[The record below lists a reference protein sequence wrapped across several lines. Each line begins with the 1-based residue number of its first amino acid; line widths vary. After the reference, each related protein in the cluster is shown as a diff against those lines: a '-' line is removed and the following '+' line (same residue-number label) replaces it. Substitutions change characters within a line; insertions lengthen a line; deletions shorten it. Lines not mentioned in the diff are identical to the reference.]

1 MTSHDD
7 IITRQSLVGQTWAD
21 LGGSAAKPREVQ
33 KGAMPPIMEASHLQN
48 NVWCRELSREAGWIS
63 TVEKIAFAFESS

>member
-1 MTSHDD
+1 MTPDHEVTMTSHDD

-33 KGAMPPIMEASHLQN
+33 KGAMPPIMEAAQN
-48 NVWCRELSREAGWIS
+48 NVFGAESFRGRQDGSVQSRR
-63 TVEKIAFAFESS
+63 